1 MAMNSIHDGHR
12 ERMRNRYFKNGLSDF
27 EPHEALEML
36 LYFTTPR
43 KDTNEIA
50 HELIQH
56 FGSFSAVM
64 SASSDELRKVK
75 GIGDQAAM
83 LISMILPLHRMYLL
97 ESDKNIKHFN
107 TSEQCGIYLQ
117 NYFSNISNEIV
128 VAMLLDGQ
136 CKLLAVEEISN
147 GINTVAPISPKRLL
161 EVVLKHNAS
170 SVVLS
175 HNHPG
180 GLPLPSRPDIQTT
193 IRIKELLDNIG
204 VKLLDHIIV
213 GADDY
218 VAMALS
224 KEYKSIFTGK

>member
-1 MAMNSIHDGHR
+1 MDSVHEGHR
-12 ERMRNRYFKNGLSDF
+12 ERMRSRYFKNGLSAF

-36 LYFTTPR
+36 LYFTIPR
-43 KDTNEIA
+43 KNTNEIA
-50 HELIQH
+50 HELIKH

-64 SASSDELRKVK
+64 SASADELKKVN
-75 GIGDQAAM
+75 GIGEQTAM

-97 ESDKNIKHFN
+97 ESDKNIRHFN
-107 TSEQCGIYLQ
+107 TSEQCGLYLQ
-117 NYFSNISNEIV
+117 NYFSNINHEIV

-136 CKLLAVEEISN
+136 CKLLAVEEISS
-147 GINTVAPISPKRLL
+147 GINTLAPLSPKKLL
-161 EVVLKHNAS
+161 EVVLKHNAAN
-170 SVVLS
+170 VVLS

-204 VKLLDHIIV
+204 VKLLDHVIV

-218 VAMALS
+218 VAMAVS